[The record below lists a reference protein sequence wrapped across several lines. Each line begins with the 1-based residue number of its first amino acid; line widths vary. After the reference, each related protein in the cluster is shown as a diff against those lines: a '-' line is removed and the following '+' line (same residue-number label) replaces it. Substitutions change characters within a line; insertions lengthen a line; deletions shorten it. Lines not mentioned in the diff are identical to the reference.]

1 MRFSCLSY
9 RCISLVVLGLIVTF
23 CQYRSQTVG
32 WKDCPSSTEIS
43 VESRRLSPQ
52 SNLSQHHEPIMSL
65 CSCCT
70 HQLSVTHYNLTL
82 GFRAFRFST
91 PRVWNSLP
99 VSIHESQSLPTFRC
113 HLKTFYSQSAYP
125 LQLPSLPRISFVRSP

>member
-1 MRFSCLSY
+1 MSY
-9 RCISLVVLGLIVTF
+9 RCISLVVVGLIVTL
-23 CQYRSQTVG
+23 CQYHSQTVG

-52 SNLSQHHEPIMSL
+52 SNLSQHHEPIRSL
-65 CSCCT
+65 CSCCN
-70 HQLSVTHYNLTL
+70 HQLSVPHYNLTL

-91 PRVWNSLP
+91 LRVWNSLP

-125 LQLPSLPRISFVRSP
+125 LQLPTWSRISSSARPNSSK